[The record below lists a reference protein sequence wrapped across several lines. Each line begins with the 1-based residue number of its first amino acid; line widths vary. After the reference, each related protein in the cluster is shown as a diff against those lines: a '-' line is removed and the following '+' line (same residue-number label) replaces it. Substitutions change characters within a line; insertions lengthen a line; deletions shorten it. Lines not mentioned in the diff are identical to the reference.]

1 MQAIGPKL
9 RRSEQLFAANLP
21 VLRAIYI
28 NVILF
33 LGLFGIGFLY
43 IASGRYGVGP
53 LRNTIVPSILV
64 ILGSLTVIGKKALTI
79 TAYDFYF
86 VGFIALSFTSHIFAN
101 EYLYR
106 RLGNTELEANLIY
119 VLEVGVLFRAF
130 FCLVSLAPRYA
141 SRFFLGSSLLVL
153 SVVSLLGITQRF
165 GPGKSLAVHIG
176 AAISANS
183 DQIVAAALNGRPSGV
198 YSNPN
203 LLGYAACVLAAFS
216 LGWGFSNLANIKVW
230 KTMTVLVLLAAA
242 ILCTVACQSRQS
254 FALLAGA
261 PFVFA
266 FALRLKARDSMN
278 FVAFGA
284 LLALGCFGLTL
295 AVTGSKSTY
304 LTSIGKTGIKHDE
317 SYQARTAEYEQLGL
331 ISGDIA
337 AGGTGQ
343 SMSNENQFLAVSEH
357 SRYNTVVIDSEWGN
371 MFQAFGVW
379 GPVLLAL
386 LYLFIARDTWEVW
399 RLATPEAKL
408 IASISLVLLAIN
420 LLLTATAVRV
430 SKFDTSGFTFE
441 LLGALAAWK
450 LVGIES
456 GAIPVGLASR
466 KSAA

>member
-1 MQAIGPKL
+1 
-9 RRSEQLFAANLP
+9 
-21 VLRAIYI
+21 
-28 NVILF
+28 
-33 LGLFGIGFLY
+33 
-43 IASGRYGVGP
+43 
-53 LRNTIVPSILV
+53 
-64 ILGSLTVIGKKALTI
+64 
-79 TAYDFYF
+79 
-86 VGFIALSFTSHIFAN
+86 
-101 EYLYR
+101 
-106 RLGNTELEANLIY
+106 
-119 VLEVGVLFRAF
+119 
-130 FCLVSLAPRYA
+130 
-141 SRFFLGSSLLVL
+141 
-153 SVVSLLGITQRF
+153 
-165 GPGKSLAVHIG
+165 
-176 AAISANS
+176 
-183 DQIVAAALNGRPSGV
+183 
-198 YSNPN
+198 
-203 LLGYAACVLAAFS
+203 
-216 LGWGFSNLANIKVW
+216 
-230 KTMTVLVLLAAA
+230 
-242 ILCTVACQSRQS
+242 
-254 FALLAGA
+254 
-261 PFVFA
+261 
-266 FALRLKARDSMN
+266 
-278 FVAFGA
+278 
-284 LLALGCFGLTL
+284 L